1 MSDRPRPLTPDLAWE
16 LACGGPFPDPVHLTG
31 DESFMALALR
41 EGMLGVGLSS
51 PNPPVGCVLVRDGR
65 VIGRGVHTRAGD
77 PHGEIMA
84 LRDAEIRDE
93 STQGATAYVTLEP
106 CCHHGRTPPCTDA
119 LIRAG
124 VRRVVVGVRD
134 PNPRVDGG
142 GMTILQANG
151 VEVREGVLREACSQF
166 HAPFFKLIRTGL
178 PWVML
183 KLALGSDG
191 ATGPE
196 GQSTQVTSPEIQSL
210 AHALRRASEAIVVGR
225 WTVAVDDPQLT
236 DRWTAATAPHRLA
249 LRVVL
254 DSHGRLGDDR
264 KVWQPVAGQPVLRA
278 VVEDLPAIRGVED
291 LHLPPGDGGCSLR
304 HLLHELT
311 ARGVGRVLF
320 EGGRDLARHLL
331 EQGLVDEFHRF
342 TSEAPASG
350 KAVMLD
356 TSRLPH
362 LRARASFPGG
372 QWDVLATSPTVVPVS
387 TPLRPPGGHHSR
399 TRSNNPG

>member
-1 MSDRPRPLTPDLAWE
+1 MACSMSRPLTPELAWE

-51 PNPPVGCVLVRDGR
+51 PNPPVGCVLARDGR
-65 VIGRGVHTRAGD
+65 VLGRGVHTRAGD

-84 LRDAEIRDE
+84 LRDAENRDE
-93 STQGATAYVTLEP
+93 DASGATAYVTLEP
-106 CCHHGRTPPCTDA
+106 CCYQGRTPPCTAA

-124 VRRVVVGVRD
+124 VKRVVVGVRD

-142 GMTILQANG
+142 GLAILTANG
-151 VEVREGVLREACSQF
+151 IEVREGVLGEACAQF

-196 GQSTQVTSPEIQSL
+196 GQSTQVTNPEIQQL

-225 WTVAVDDPQLT
+225 WTVQVDDPMLT
-236 DRWTAATAPHRLA
+236 DRWHAPTAPHRLA

-254 DSHGRLGDDR
+254 DSHGQLPGNR
-264 KVWQPVAGQPVLRA
+264 KVWQAVAGQPVLRA
-278 VVEDLPAIRGVED
+278 VVEDLPALRGVED
-291 LHLPPGDGGCSLR
+291 LRLPPSPNGCSLR
-304 HLLHELT
+304 HLLHELA

-320 EGGRDLARHLL
+320 EGGGQLSRNLL
-331 EQGLVDEFHRF
+331 ELGLVDEFHRF
-342 TSEAPASG
+342 SSETPAG
-350 KAVMLD
+350 GQPVQLD
-356 TSRLPH
+356 LASMPR
-362 LRARASFPGG
+362 LRAQVTFQGG
-372 QWDVLATSPTVVPVS
+372 SWDVLA
-387 TPLRPPGGHHSR
+387 RP
-399 TRSNNPG
+399 

>member
-1 MSDRPRPLTPDLAWE
+1 
-16 LACGGPFPDPVHLTG
+16 
-31 DESFMALALR
+31 MALALR
-41 EGMLGVGLSS
+41 EGMLGVGLAS

-84 LRDAEIRDE
+84 LRDAEKRDE
-93 STQGATAYVTLEP
+93 ASQGATAYVTLEP
-106 CCHHGRTPPCTDA
+106 CCHQGRTPPCTDA

-124 VRRVVVGVRD
+124 IKRVVVGVRD

-142 GMTILQANG
+142 GMAILQSRG
-151 VEVREGVLREACSQF
+151 VEVQEGVLQTACSHF
-166 HAPFFKLIRTGL
+166 HAPYFKLIRTGL

-196 GQSTQVTSPEIQSL
+196 GQSTQVTSPEIQNL

-225 WTVAVDDPQLT
+225 WTVEVDDPLLT
-236 DRWTAATAPHRLA
+236 DRWPTPTPPHRTA

-254 DSHGRLGDDR
+254 DSHGRVSYT
-264 KVWQPVAGQPVLRA
+264 KKIWQPVAGQPTVRA
-278 VVEDLPAIRGVED
+278 VVEDCRPIRGVED
-291 LHLPPGDGGCSLR
+291 LRLPPGDGGCSLR
-304 HLLHELT
+304 HLLHELG

-320 EGGRDLARHLL
+320 EGGGDLARRLL

-342 TSEAPASG
+342 TSEAPAFG
-350 KAVMLD
+350 HQVQLD
-356 TSRLPH
+356 ISRLTVR
-362 LRARASFPGG
+362 RAQATFPGG
-372 QWDVLATSPTVVPVS
+372 QWDVLAVS
-387 TPLRPPGGHHSR
+387 
-399 TRSNNPG
+399 

>member
-1 MSDRPRPLTPDLAWE
+1 MSDRLLTPDLAWE

-65 VIGRGVHTRAGD
+65 VLGRGVHTRAGD

-84 LRDAEIRDE
+84 LRDVERRDE
-93 STQGATAYVTLEP
+93 QPQGATVYVTLEP
-106 CCHHGRTPPCTDA
+106 CCYQGRTPPCTSA

-124 VRRVVVGVRD
+124 VKRVVVGVRD

-142 GMTILQANG
+142 GLAILAAHG
-151 VEVREGVLREACSQF
+151 VEIQEGVLGQACARF
-166 HAPFFKLIRTGL
+166 HAPFFKLIHTGL

-191 ATGPE
+191 AIGPE
-196 GQSTQVTSPEIQSL
+196 GQNTQVTNPEVQHL
-210 AHALRRASEAIVVGR
+210 AHSLRRASEAIVVGR
-225 WTVAVDDPQLT
+225 WTVQVDDPLLT
-236 DRWTAATAPHRLA
+236 DRWPAPTAPHRLA

-254 DSHGRLGDDR
+254 DSHGRLPEDR
-264 KVWQPVAGQPVLRA
+264 KVWQSVAGQPVLRV
-278 VVEDLPAIRGVED
+278 VVEDLPPLRGVED
-291 LHLPPGDGGCSLR
+291 LRLPPGPNGCSLR
-304 HLLHELT
+304 HLLHELA

-320 EGGRDLARHLL
+320 EGGGQLARTLL

-342 TSEAPASG
+342 TSDSPAHGTPVDLNVAS
-350 KAVMLD
+350 
-356 TSRLPH
+356 LPH
-362 LRARASFPGG
+362 LRAQVNFKGG
-372 QWDVLATSPTVVPVS
+372 RWEVLA
-387 TPLRPPGGHHSR
+387 RR
-399 TRSNNPG
+399 